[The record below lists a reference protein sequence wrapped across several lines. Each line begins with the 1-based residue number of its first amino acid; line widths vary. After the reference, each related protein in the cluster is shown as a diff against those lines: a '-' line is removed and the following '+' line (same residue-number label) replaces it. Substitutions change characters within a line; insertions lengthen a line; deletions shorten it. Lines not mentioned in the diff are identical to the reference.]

1 MSCLIPK
8 SVLFIWQGIKYV
20 FSTIATYQNIMNQS
34 TTNVRTSFTG
44 GRREWRYCNH
54 RWKVEKPKT
63 TYTLIGHFLTDKNI
77 NFNVMQNVLASLL
90 CPKEGMEIHDIG
102 GYQYSFVFYHP
113 LDLQK
118 ILDGGP
124 WTFEQNLLVY
134 TIFPKSWYLRIYS
147 GVLETMWALLCKQI
161 QGT

>member
-1 MSCLIPK
+1 
-8 SVLFIWQGIKYV
+8 
-20 FSTIATYQNIMNQS
+20 
-34 TTNVRTSFTG
+34 
-44 GRREWRYCNH
+44 
-54 RWKVEKPKT
+54 
-63 TYTLIGHFLTDKNI
+63 
-77 NFNVMQNVLASLL
+77 MQNVLASLL

-124 WTFEQNLLVY
+124 WTFEQNLLAYHQPKEGEDFGSKY
-134 TIFPKSWYLRIYS
+134 TIFPKSWYLRLYS